1 MNIKWICPENQATR
15 VTEEGRFLPKCFC
28 RKASEAL
35 LMRSMATPESISP
48 FNVSLFPIILPVTKV
63 KSAKFWCTEPLK
75 EKDIYDSCCLK
86 KNIFTKVQN
95 DSGPAR
101 QFSAKQRNRMWNLVI
116 FEIHEGQKMSFKDPE
131 LQFLFLLGGKI
142 MP

>member
-1 MNIKWICPENQATR
+1 MNINWICHENQATR

-75 EKDIYDSCCLK
+75 EKDIYNSCCLK
-86 KNIFTKVQN
+86 KIFLQKYKMILAQLDNSLQN
-95 DSGPAR
+95 KETECGIWS
-101 QFSAKQRNRMWNLVI
+101 FSRYMRVKRCHLRILNYN
-116 FEIHEGQKMSFKDPE
+116 SSSC
-131 LQFLFLLGGKI
+131 
-142 MP
+142 